1 MDTIERLISVADLYI
16 EATGTRSSTV
26 SLHAF
31 GHSRKL
37 HALRSG
43 RDIQVRFA
51 DAAFQWFAI
60 NWPEEDPLP
69 AILSGWCAANF
80 AAGLQRR
87 VAS

>member
-16 EATGTRSSTV
+16 EATGTRPSTA
-26 SLHAF
+26 SLHAL

-37 HALRSG
+37 HALRNG

-60 NWPEEDPLP
+60 NWPEEEPLP
-69 AILSGWCAANF
+69 AILSEWCAANF
-80 AAGLQRR
+80 AAGVQRR
-87 VAS
+87 AAS